1 METIRM
7 GLLEGFKVVDFTT
20 YIAGSC
26 CSRVLAEWKA
36 EVIKIEPLH
45 GEPFRIWGRTLGAPI
60 LPEENPMFEVGNANK
75 KGIALNVKTV
85 EGQAILH
92 RLLSEA
98 DVFVSNYRVQALE
111 NLGLTYEE
119 LHEKYPRLIYAF
131 LNGYGSKGELAFDP
145 GFDVISFWARGG
157 LLGYLGEPDAPPVAA
172 LPAGGD
178 VITGTYLAG
187 GIMAALYGR
196 ERSGKGQKV
205 ETSLYNGAIWSS
217 GLHLASSNYHEDRKS
232 TRRSPCSPFENSY
245 RSADGHWFVLS
256 VTDHDKWP
264 ALCGLIGLPD
274 LIIDERS
281 DELTT
286 MLDRAFGL
294 MKMSEIEA
302 CLSKAGFVYS
312 EIFDAH
318 DVNRDEQAVD
328 NEYLK
333 CITMPNGNTVPLPT
347 PPCSFEGEGRLPWK
361 HAPHVGEDTSRIL
374 SGLGYSDEEIR
385 DLSKKGIIFC
395 GSSNQ

>member
-1 METIRM
+1 M

-26 CSRVLAEWKA
+26 CTRVLAEWKA
-36 EVIKIEPLH
+36 EVIKIEPLR

-60 LPEENPMFEVGNANK
+60 MPEENPMFEVGNANK
-75 KGIALNVKTV
+75 KGIALNVKTD

-98 DVFVSNYRVQALE
+98 DVFVSNYRIQALE

-119 LHEKYPRLIYAF
+119 LSLRYPRLVYAF

-196 ERSGKGQKV
+196 EQTGKGQKV

-217 GLHLASSNYHEDRKS
+217 GLYIASRNYNEDRKA

-245 RSADGHWFVLS
+245 LSADGQWFVMS
-256 VTDHDKWP
+256 ATDPDEWP
-264 ALCGLIGLPD
+264 AICGSIGLSD
-274 LIIDERS
+274 LKKDERAE
-281 DELTT
+281 DLTAV
-286 MLDRAFGL
+286 LDRAFGS

-302 CLSKAGFVYS
+302 CLNEAGCVYS
-312 EIFDAH
+312 KIFDAH

-328 NEYLK
+328 NDYLK
-333 CITMPNGNTVPLPT
+333 YVTMPNGNTVPLPT

-361 HAPHVGEDTSRIL
+361 HAPQVGEDTEEIL
-374 SGLGYSDEEIR
+374 SGLDYSAEDIR
-385 DLSKKGIIFC
+385 DLNERGIIFC
-395 GSSNQ
+395 GKSGQ